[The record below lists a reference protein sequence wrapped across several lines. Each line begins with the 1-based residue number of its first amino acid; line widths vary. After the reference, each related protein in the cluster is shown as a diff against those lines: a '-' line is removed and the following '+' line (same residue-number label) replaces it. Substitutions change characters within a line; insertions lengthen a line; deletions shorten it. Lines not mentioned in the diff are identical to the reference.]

1 MRNQQ
6 FGNLI
11 RDILY
16 FQRGFMGVR
25 LEYQILKPHTN
36 IKIKNMIFIAVWH
49 LIILNLA
56 YHLIILNKLNPHIQP
71 NWIICKSN

>member
-16 FQRGFMGVR
+16 LQRGFMGVR
-25 LEYQILKPHTN
+25 IEYQILKPHTN
-36 IKIKNMIFIAVWH
+36 IKIKNMIFIAV
-49 LIILNLA
+49 
-56 YHLIILNKLNPHIQP
+56 
-71 NWIICKSN
+71 